1 MLLHVALLLL
11 DLDLSDE
18 LVVVEG
24 DHLLLEHLEIIPQAL
39 QFKIFLLF
47 LAVLNLRFSGSN
59 PLLQTKSLLLACRK
73 HRSINSR
80 SLLCSFGRKD
90 IDLHYLVGE

>member
-1 MLLHVALLLL
+1 
-11 DLDLSDE
+11 
-18 LVVVEG
+18 
-24 DHLLLEHLEIIPQAL
+24 
-39 QFKIFLLF
+39 LLF

-59 PLLQTKSLLLACRK
+59 TLLQTKSLLLACRK
-73 HRSINSR
+73 HRSINSM